1 MAVLIF
7 YTVAVA
13 SSSIFMWFLLE
24 LAKGVIAL
32 FVVVDPLGNVPIFIG
47 LTKNMD
53 RTQIQ
58 KTFRSAIITGL
69 ILLFLFA
76 FAGQQILILFGISL
90 NSFMIAGGLLLL
102 IIAVRLLVAGGWQ
115 EPSTSPESIGAVPI
129 GFPLLVGPG
138 AITTTIL
145 IFQSSGIFVT
155 IFSVLITF
163 IIVWLILR
171 FINPIFRILGKNGSL
186 VVTRLMAMFIAAIAV
201 QYIVQ
206 GVKNLLTP

>member
-1 MAVLIF
+1 MAIMLF
-7 YTVAVA
+7 YTVTMV
-13 SSSIFMWFLLE
+13 SNSTFMLFLIDLV
-24 LAKGVIAL
+24 KGTIAL

-53 RTQIQ
+53 KTQIQ
-58 KTFRSAIITGL
+58 KTFQSAIITGL

-90 NSFMIAGGLLLL
+90 SSFMVAGGLLLL

-115 EPSTSPESIGAVPI
+115 EPSTSPESVGAVPI

-145 IFQSSGIFVT
+145 ILQSSGIFVT

-171 FINPIFRILGKNGSL
+171 LIHPIFRILGSNGSL

-201 QYIVQ
+201 QYIVE
-206 GVKNLLTP
+206 GVKNLL

>member
-1 MAVLIF
+1 MSVVDGSTFTL
-7 YTVAVA
+7 
-13 SSSIFMWFLLE
+13 FLLD
-24 LAKGVIAL
+24 LMKGTIAL
-32 FVVVDPLGNVPIFIG
+32 FLVVDPLGNIPIFVG
-47 LTKNMD
+47 LTRNMD
-53 RTQIQ
+53 ETQR
-58 KTFRSAIITGL
+58 KNTFRSAIVTGL

-90 NSFMIAGGLLLL
+90 SSFMVAGGLLLL

-115 EPSTSPESIGAVPI
+115 EHSTSPESIGAVPI

-145 IFQSSGIFVT
+145 ILQSSGFFVT
-155 IFSVLITF
+155 VISVLLTF
-163 IIVWLILR
+163 VIVWLILR
-171 FINPIFRILGKNGSL
+171 FINPIFKILGNNGSL

-206 GVKNLLTP
+206 GIKNLI

>member
-1 MAVLIF
+1 M
-7 YTVAVA
+7 
-13 SSSIFMWFLLE
+13 
-24 LAKGVIAL
+24 KGTIAL
-32 FVVVDPLGNVPIFIG
+32 FLVVDPLGNIPIFVG
-47 LTKNMD
+47 LTRNMD
-53 RTQIQ
+53 ETQR
-58 KTFRSAIITGL
+58 KNTFRSAIVTGL

-90 NSFMIAGGLLLL
+90 SSFMVAGGLLLL

-115 EPSTSPESIGAVPI
+115 EHSTSPESIGAVPI

-145 IFQSSGIFVT
+145 ILQSSGFFVT
-155 IFSVLITF
+155 VISVLLTF
-163 IIVWLILR
+163 VIVWLILR
-171 FINPIFRILGKNGSL
+171 FINPIFKILGNNGSL

-206 GVKNLLTP
+206 GIKNLI

>member
-1 MAVLIF
+1 MSAVDSSTFMLFLIDL
-7 YTVAVA
+7 
-13 SSSIFMWFLLE
+13 M
-24 LAKGVIAL
+24 KGTIAL
-32 FVVVDPLGNVPIFIG
+32 FLVVDPLGNIPIFVG

-53 RTQIQ
+53 EAQRKNI
-58 KTFRSAIITGL
+58 FRSAIVTGL

-90 NSFMIAGGLLLL
+90 SSFMVAGGLLLL

-115 EPSTSPESIGAVPI
+115 EHSTSPESIGAVPI

-145 IFQSSGIFVT
+145 ILQSSGFFVT
-155 IFSVLITF
+155 VISVMLTF
-163 IIVWLILR
+163 VIVWLILR
-171 FINPIFRILGKNGSL
+171 FINPIFNILGSNGSL

-206 GVKNLLTP
+206 GIKNLL

>member
-1 MAVLIF
+1 MAIMLF
-7 YTVAVA
+7 YTVTMV
-13 SSSIFMWFLLE
+13 SNSTFMLFLIDLV
-24 LAKGVIAL
+24 KGTIAL

-53 RTQIQ
+53 KTQIQ
-58 KTFRSAIITGL
+58 KTFQSAIITGL

-90 NSFMIAGGLLLL
+90 SSFMVAGGLLLL

-115 EPSTSPESIGAVPI
+115 EPSTSPESVGAVPI

-145 IFQSSGIFVT
+145 ILQSSGIFVT

-171 FINPIFRILGKNGSL
+171 LIHPIFRILGSNGSL

-201 QYIVQ
+201 QYIVE
-206 GVKNLLTP
+206 GIKNLL

>member
-1 MAVLIF
+1 MLF
-7 YTVAVA
+7 YTVTMV
-13 SSSIFMWFLLE
+13 SNSTFMLFLIDLV
-24 LAKGVIAL
+24 KGTIAL

-53 RTQIQ
+53 KTQIQ
-58 KTFRSAIITGL
+58 KTFQSAIITGL

-90 NSFMIAGGLLLL
+90 SSFMVAGGLLLL

-115 EPSTSPESIGAVPI
+115 EPSTSPESVGAVPI

-145 IFQSSGIFVT
+145 ILQSSGIFVT

-171 FINPIFRILGKNGSL
+171 LIHPIFRILGSNGSL

-201 QYIVQ
+201 QYIVE
-206 GVKNLLTP
+206 GMKNLL

>member
-1 MAVLIF
+1 M
-7 YTVAVA
+7 A
-13 SSSIFMWFLLE
+13 SSSSFTLFLLD
-24 LAKGVIAL
+24 LVKGTIAL

-47 LTKNMD
+47 LTKNLD
-53 RTQIQ
+53 KTQIRN
-58 KTFRSAIITGL
+58 TFRSAIITGL

-76 FAGQQILILFGISL
+76 FAGQQILNLFGISL
-90 NSFMIAGGLLLL
+90 NSFMVAGGLLLL
-102 IIAVRLLVAGGWQ
+102 IIAVRLLVAGGWL

-145 IFQSSGIFVT
+145 ILQSSGIFVT

-163 IIVWLILR
+163 VIVWVVLR
-171 FINPIFRILGKNGSL
+171 FIDPLYKILGRNGSL

-206 GVKNLLTP
+206 GVKNLFE

>member
-1 MAVLIF
+1 MAIMLF
-7 YTVAVA
+7 YTVTMV
-13 SSSIFMWFLLE
+13 SNSTFMLFLIDLV
-24 LAKGVIAL
+24 KGTIAL

-53 RTQIQ
+53 KTQIQ
-58 KTFRSAIITGL
+58 KTFQSAIITGL

-90 NSFMIAGGLLLL
+90 SSFMVAGGLLLL

-145 IFQSSGIFVT
+145 ILQSSGIFVT

-171 FINPIFRILGKNGSL
+171 LIHPIFRILGSNGSL

-201 QYIVQ
+201 QYIVE
-206 GVKNLLTP
+206 GVKNLL

>member
-1 MAVLIF
+1 VSAVDSSTFMLFLIDL
-7 YTVAVA
+7 
-13 SSSIFMWFLLE
+13 M
-24 LAKGVIAL
+24 KGTIAL
-32 FVVVDPLGNVPIFIG
+32 FLVVDPLGNIPIFVG

-53 RTQIQ
+53 EAQRKNI
-58 KTFRSAIITGL
+58 FRSAIVTGL

-90 NSFMIAGGLLLL
+90 SSFMVAGGLLLL

-115 EPSTSPESIGAVPI
+115 EHSTSPESIGAVPI

-145 IFQSSGIFVT
+145 ILQSSGFFVT
-155 IFSVLITF
+155 VISVMLTF
-163 IIVWLILR
+163 VIVWLILR
-171 FINPIFRILGKNGSL
+171 FINPIFNILGSNGSL

-206 GVKNLLTP
+206 GTKNLL

>member
-1 MAVLIF
+1 MLFLIDL
-7 YTVAVA
+7 
-13 SSSIFMWFLLE
+13 M
-24 LAKGVIAL
+24 KGTIAL
-32 FVVVDPLGNVPIFIG
+32 FLVVDPLGNIPIFVG

-53 RTQIQ
+53 EAQRKNI
-58 KTFRSAIITGL
+58 FRSAIVTGL

-90 NSFMIAGGLLLL
+90 SSFMVAGGLLLL

-115 EPSTSPESIGAVPI
+115 EHSTSPESIGAVPI

-145 IFQSSGIFVT
+145 ILQSSGFFVT
-155 IFSVLITF
+155 VISVMLTF
-163 IIVWLILR
+163 VIVWLILR
-171 FINPIFRILGKNGSL
+171 FINPIFNILGSNGSL

-206 GVKNLLTP
+206 GTKNLL

>member
-1 MAVLIF
+1 MSAVDSSTFMLFLIDL
-7 YTVAVA
+7 
-13 SSSIFMWFLLE
+13 M
-24 LAKGVIAL
+24 KGTIAL
-32 FVVVDPLGNVPIFIG
+32 FLVVDPLGNIPIFVG

-53 RTQIQ
+53 EAQRKNI
-58 KTFRSAIITGL
+58 FRSAIVTGL

-90 NSFMIAGGLLLL
+90 SSFMVAGGLLLL

-115 EPSTSPESIGAVPI
+115 EHSTSPESIGAVPI

-145 IFQSSGIFVT
+145 ILQSSGFFVT
-155 IFSVLITF
+155 VISVMLTF
-163 IIVWLILR
+163 VIVWLILR
-171 FINPIFRILGKNGSL
+171 FINPIFNILGSNGSL

-206 GVKNLLTP
+206 GTKNLL